1 MNLLTK
7 FSLALVLVF
16 AVALLIAGKV
26 SHDFL
31 QQTAR
36 AQVLQQAQL
45 MIQSA
50 TATRTY
56 TEAQIQPLIG
66 LRSRSEFHPQ
76 WVPFYA
82 ASQTFKYLKASYPDY
97 DYKEA
102 ALNPTNPRDRA
113 VDWEADVITYFRDHP
128 GKTDFS
134 GEREAVTGRSLYL
147 ARPIVAERG
156 CLQCHSSP
164 AAAPPAMLKLYG
176 RDNGFG
182 WKLGEII
189 GAQIVSVPM
198 SVPLSSAD
206 ASFRTLLTSLVGV
219 ALFTLVAL
227 NLLLLVV
234 VIRPVGRA
242 AAAADE
248 ISKGN
253 LNVPELPVSGKDEIA
268 VFLGAFNRMYRSLL
282 RAMKLLERDP

>member
-1 MNLLTK
+1 
-7 FSLALVLVF
+7 
-16 AVALLIAGKV
+16 
-26 SHDFL
+26 
-31 QQTAR
+31 
-36 AQVLQQAQL
+36 
-45 MIQSA
+45 
-50 TATRTY
+50 
-56 TEAQIQPLIG
+56 
-66 LRSRSEFHPQ
+66 
-76 WVPFYA
+76 
-82 ASQTFKYLKASYPDY
+82 
-97 DYKEA
+97 
-102 ALNPTNPRDRA
+102 
-113 VDWEADVITYFRDHP
+113 
-128 GKTDFS
+128 
-134 GEREAVTGRSLYL
+134 
-147 ARPIVAERG
+147 
-156 CLQCHSSP
+156 
-164 AAAPPAMLKLYG
+164 MLKLYG